1 MARGK
6 KKETMMPEDRLQ
18 AALIPESEQP
28 YPVPG
33 NWCWIQLGELY
44 QINPKNLA
52 EDFVDAAFIPMEKI
66 APGFVNEY
74 SFDVQPWCKAKKGH
88 TQFADGDVAFA
99 KISPCFENRKSML
112 LNNLPNGI
120 GGGTTEL
127 VILRQS
133 HMNQKYTFWF
143 ISQEQFIRGGIATY
157 SGTVGQQRISMDY
170 VRTYPIPVP
179 PLPEQ
184 QRIVDRIE
192 SLFAKL
198 DEAKQKAQDTLDT
211 FEIRKAAILHKAFN
225 GELTAQ
231 WRKEHCVGMESRKK
245 KQISQ
250 CSTLIT
256 KGASPRWQGISYTN
270 DRSQTLF
277 ITSENVRQG
286 YLDLRKR
293 KYLDNSINDIQQRS
307 VLSKGDVL
315 VNIVGASIGRAA
327 VFELDCVANIN
338 QAVCLI
344 RLKND
349 LLNTFLC
356 YYLNSPNA
364 LMYYDENKVETA
376 RANISLKDIRE
387 MTIVCPIVEEQMEIV
402 RILDDLLAK
411 EQQAKESAEGVL
423 EQIDLIKKAILTRA
437 FRGELDTNDPSEESA
452 VSLLKEIIST
462 VPKKLDSFS
471 NQHSVKHQ
479 IPVEIQMQL
488 TTVIQEKLYCFILEN
503 PHCTVEKAISIE
515 KDVLKV
521 AQALRE
527 LQSKSLI
534 LQNEEDN
541 TLTVV
546 V

>member
-6 KKETMMPEDRLQ
+6 KKETMMPEERLQ
-18 AALIPESEQP
+18 AALVPEREQP

-44 QINPKNLA
+44 QITPKNLA
-52 EDFVDAAFIPMEKI
+52 EGFVDAAFIPMEKI

-198 DEAKQKAQDTLDT
+198 DEAKQKAKDTLDS
-211 FEIRKAAILHKAFN
+211 FETRKAAILHKAFT
-225 GELTAQ
+225 GELTAR
-231 WRKEHCVGMESRKK
+231 WRKEHGVGMESWEKKALGDITDILSSKRIYKEEYIANGIPFFRSSEVVDLYDTGNTDPTFFISEQRYEEIKNQYGVPDIGDLLVTSVGTIGKTWIVDNRKFYYKDGNLTQVRKSESLDMRFLQFYIMSPEFKEQIEDTVSGSAYNALTIVKFK
-245 KQISQ
+245 K
-250 CSTLIT
+250 
-256 KGASPRWQGISYTN
+256 
-270 DRSQTLF
+270 
-277 ITSENVRQG
+277 
-286 YLDLRKR
+286 
-293 KYLDNSINDIQQRS
+293 
-307 VLSKGDVL
+307 
-315 VNIVGASIGRAA
+315 
-327 VFELDCVANIN
+327 
-338 QAVCLI
+338 I
-344 RLKND
+344 RLPVP
-349 LLNTFLC
+349 
-356 YYLNSPNA
+356 S
-364 LMYYDENKVETA
+364 V
-376 RANISLKDIRE
+376 I
-387 MTIVCPIVEEQMEIV
+387 EQSQIV

-411 EQQAKESAEGVL
+411 EQQAKEAAERVL
-423 EQIDLIKKAILTRA
+423 EQIDLIKKAILARA
-437 FRGELDTNDPSEESA
+437 FRGELGTNDPSEESA
-452 VSLLKEIIST
+452 VELLK
-462 VPKKLDSFS
+462 
-471 NQHSVKHQ
+471 Q
-479 IPVEIQMQL
+479 
-488 TTVIQEKLYCFILEN
+488 
-503 PHCTVEKAISIE
+503 
-515 KDVLKV
+515 VL
-521 AQALRE
+521 
-527 LQSKSLI
+527 
-534 LQNEEDN
+534 
-541 TLTVV
+541 
-546 V
+546 